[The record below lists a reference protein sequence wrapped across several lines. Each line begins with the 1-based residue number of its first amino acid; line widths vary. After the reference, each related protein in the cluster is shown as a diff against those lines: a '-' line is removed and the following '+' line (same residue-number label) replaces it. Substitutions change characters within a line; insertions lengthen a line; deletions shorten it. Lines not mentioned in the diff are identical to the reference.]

1 MHKKILQ
8 QFLCFTGVL
17 SIRIYRPCKNG
28 QHFAVNFVCKSS
40 GSREIRDTK
49 KSSEDSQFYR
59 FFPFDHWSDINSNCS
74 SFCSFQV
81 YMKDDL
87 ISCWLWTHVQCY
99 YSAIYSTV
107 VHWWFFFLVAVVVV
121 FVVVV
126 NNNEKISYQGHY
138 QIHVHFQLCY
148 IFSHCSCSL
157 VLLVLFYAPSFS

>member
-1 MHKKILQ
+1 MYCLYVYIDLVRMVNILLLILFANRLVLVKFVILKKALKIRN
-8 QFLCFTGVL
+8 FTVF
-17 SIRIYRPCKNG
+17 C
-28 QHFAVNFVCKSS
+28 
-40 GSREIRDTK
+40 T
-49 KSSEDSQFYR
+49 
-59 FFPFDHWSDINSNCS
+59 FDHRSDINSNCS

-81 YMKDDL
+81 YMKDGL

-99 YSAIYSTV
+99 YSTIYCAV

-157 VLLVLFYAPSFS
+157 VLLVLFFAPSFS

>member
-1 MHKKILQ
+1 MVNIL
-8 QFLCFTGVL
+8 LL
-17 SIRIYRPCKNG
+17 IL
-28 QHFAVNFVCKSS
+28 FANRLVILKFMML
-40 GSREIRDTK
+40 K

-59 FFPFDHWSDINSNCS
+59 FCPFDHWSDLDSNCS

-87 ISCWLWTHVQCY
+87 ISCWLWTYVQCY
-99 YSAIYSTV
+99 YSTIYCTV

-138 QIHVHFQLCY
+138 QIHVLSRLCY
-148 IFSHCSCSL
+148 IFFSSCC
-157 VLLVLFYAPSFS
+157 LVLFFAPSFSLQLFQWDTVFWKIISSITC